1 MEQCVRRLAS
11 ACSAAPCWEESAR
24 ALVPRA
30 GSLLLAG

>member
-1 MEQCVRRLAS
+1 MEQRVRESAA